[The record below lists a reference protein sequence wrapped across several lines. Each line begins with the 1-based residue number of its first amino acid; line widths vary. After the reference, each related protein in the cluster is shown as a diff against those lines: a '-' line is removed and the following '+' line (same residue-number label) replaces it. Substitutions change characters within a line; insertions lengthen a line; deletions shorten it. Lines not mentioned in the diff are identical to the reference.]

1 MKRKAWMLVV
11 VLLALGAAGAAW
23 WFARGD
29 DGAPKYRTAKIEQG
43 ALQAVVAAGGTV
55 NPVRQVS
62 VGSQVSGQIKELF
75 ADFNTEVKEGQLIA
89 RIDPESIQY
98 RVRQA
103 QADVDAARA
112 QALQAQANVA
122 AAQAAVS
129 RARLDADNAQRDL
142 LRKQDLLDQQF
153 ISQADFETTRNLAGT
168 LAEQLKV
175 TQAQA
180 EVSKAQAISAQAT
193 VSQRSAVLAQANVD
207 LARTEIRSPV
217 SGVVVKRSVDVGQ
230 TVAASLQAPELFI
243 IARNLSDM
251 QVEVAIDEADI
262 GRVRAGQP
270 ASFTV
275 DAFPTRTFEGKV
287 TAVRKA
293 ALNTNN
299 VVTYT
304 VVVAFSNASGGGTQL
319 LPGMTANARIVT
331 DTREQVLKLPNAA
344 LRVRLPGVAEPA
356 APAASRAGGVSAPAA
371 AATPSAPPDGNAPA
385 RPGGPLQAFRDG
397 LATQVGLSAEQLE
410 KVDAITAGLRPRF
423 AALRELPEDERG
435 KAAERV
441 RAELRAQVAGLLT
454 TEQKPK
460 YEQFIAETTERRA
473 GAAGGGS
480 TRGRV
485 YVLDDQGQPQAVA
498 VRLGISDGSMTELL
512 GGSLKPGQEV
522 ITGSASGA
530 ATVGGGGRPSGP
542 RPLF

>member
-1 MKRKAWMLVV
+1 MKRKLWIVVATLLV
-11 VLLALGAAGAAW
+11 LGMAGAW
-23 WFARGD
+23 WWTARSD
-29 DGAPKYRTAKIEQG
+29 NGAPKYRTAKLEQG
-43 ALQAVVAAGGTV
+43 PLQAVVAAGGTV

-129 RARLDADNAQRDL
+129 RAKLDADNAQRDL
-142 LRKQDLLDQQF
+142 VRKQDLLDKQF
-153 ISQADFETTRNLAGT
+153 ISQADFDTTRNLAGT
-168 LAEQLKV
+168 LGEQLKV

-304 VVVAFSNASGGGTQL
+304 VVVEFANAGRGGVQL

-331 DTREQVLKLPNAA
+331 DTRDQALKLPNAA
-344 LRVRLPGVAEPA
+344 LRVRLQGVPEPTAPGASGPA
-356 APAASRAGGVSAPAA
+356 TSAPTAPADGTPVAG
-371 AATPSAPPDGNAPA
+371 
-385 RPGGPLQAFRDG
+385 RPGNPLQAFREG
-397 LATQVGLSAEQLE
+397 LATQVGLDAAQLE

-441 RAELRAQVAGLLT
+441 RAELRAQVAALLT
-454 TEQKPK
+454 PEQKPK
-460 YEQFIAETTERRA
+460 YEQFIAETAERR
-473 GAAGGGS
+473 GGTGGS

-485 YVLDDQGQPQAVA
+485 YVLDEQGQARAVA

-512 GGSLKPGQEV
+512 GGPLKAGEEVVTGTAPGA
-522 ITGSASGA
+522 GGA
-530 ATVGGGGRPSGP
+530 AGNRPGGP